1 MEKTLIGYLVFVSYN
16 RNEYE
21 LNEIALDDMTFIEFV
36 HFIGNDKV
44 NCMSVDVTHIFNT
57 TSFLCGGSEVN
68 DDSVY
73 WFISAELAQREEY
86 KEFFSKYN
94 LK

>member
-21 LNEIALDDMTFIEFV
+21 INDIALDDMTFGEFV
-36 HFIGNDKV
+36 NFVKDDEV
-44 NCMSVDVTHIFNT
+44 NCMSVEVNYIYNT
-57 TSFLCGGSEVN
+57 TDLFCGGSEVN

-73 WFISAELAQREEY
+73 WFISAEMAESEMY
-86 KEFFSKYN
+86 KEFFSKFK